1 MDHKKKAKNRSGNTH
16 TLTNSFPQPMCLSK
30 QTAALTAVLWCWHVC
45 ATFVCLPLF
54 LGNRK
59 PSSVMS
65 ETDHLVSEQ
74 CWQCMN
80 QQLLNDLPFKTTQ
93 QAQDFKPRQHNTRP
107 SLHQHHLC
115 NLSAALTITDSQQIM
130 YVFLFLTFD
139 RHVAFTCGVYRRTEW
154 RQLDWRDGMWGE
166 TSFITQCFDIP
177 WYGWV
182 RISQAAVHTPLT
194 PSQKWGSCA
203 TGALFTEQEKLVEKQ
218 KYLIYVFIFLLTS
231 KPELTLIK

>member
-1 MDHKKKAKNRSGNTH
+1 MDHKKKAKNRSGNT
-16 TLTNSFPQPMCLSK
+16 LTNSFPQPTCLSK

-65 ETDHLVSEQ
+65 ETDHLVSGQ

-115 NLSAALTITDSQQIM
+115 NLSAALTIIDSQQIM
-130 YVFLFLTFD
+130 HVFLFLTFD
-139 RHVAFTCGVYRRTEW
+139 RHVAYTCGCVSK
-154 RQLDWRDGMWGE
+154 DWVKATGLERWDVRWNIFYH
-166 TSFITQCFDIP
+166 SVL
-177 WYGWV
+177 WYTMIWM
-182 RISQAAVHTPLT
+182 SENLSSSSTHHFNTPPT
-194 PSQKWGSCA
+194 PSQK
-203 TGALFTEQEKLVEKQ
+203 
-218 KYLIYVFIFLLTS
+218 
-231 KPELTLIK
+231 